1 MDGILFLGEATH
13 HENAGIGVAG
23 ADMSQDVDAT
33 AIRHIDVEDDEVPLT
48 VAQLLQ
54 RLLAA
59 ARLGDRVDR
68 TVLLQ
73 VVPEPG
79 PHHRVIVR
87 NEYAWHSASFGL
99 CQDRVQPSVAA
110 RLSAPLKASQYA
122 VP

>member
-1 MDGILFLGEATH
+1 
-13 HENAGIGVAG
+13 
-23 ADMSQDVDAT
+23 MSQDIDAT
-33 AIRHIDVEDDEVPLT
+33 AIRHIDVQDDEVPLT

-59 ARLGDRVDR
+59 ARLGDRVDG

-87 NEYAWHSASFGL
+87 NEYAWHLASTWLG
-99 CQDRVQPSVAA
+99 CQVRVLGHPWPSV
-110 RLSAPLKASQYA
+110 SATLKASPYA
-122 VP
+122 CPLIVCRRNLTKSY